1 MIIVIASIY
10 DIRAKQFVDNY
21 LAVGDIKLLTAIDFA
36 CIGWNSGF
44 GNVIIDETFCIQ
56 RQKYN
61 ENEITSIINF
71 LPAITQNELPFIN
84 EDDREYVAQEMNAF
98 LLAWLYKLN
107 KKVINQPT
115 ASSLIGIQ
123 YRPVTWLLKI
133 SEFGFTVKK
142 SYFDTMTQNI
152 QFVNSNSKIYII
164 GKDIFGTKDN
174 NMRTKLKKFVQKYNI
189 PLVTIEYEQ
198 KTQVIH
204 AIYQTVDI
212 GIPYIQEALFK
223 MCQKREIL

>member
-1 MIIVIASIY
+1 
-10 DIRAKQFVDNY
+10 
-21 LAVGDIKLLTAIDFA
+21 
-36 CIGWNSGF
+36 
-44 GNVIIDETFCIQ
+44 
-56 RQKYN
+56 
-61 ENEITSIINF
+61 
-71 LPAITQNELPFIN
+71 
-84 EDDREYVAQEMNAF
+84 
-98 LLAWLYKLN
+98 
-107 KKVINQPT
+107 
-115 ASSLIGIQ
+115 
-123 YRPVTWLLKI
+123 
-133 SEFGFTVKK
+133 
-142 SYFDTMTQNI
+142 TMTQNI

-204 AIYQTVDI
+204 AIYPTVDI